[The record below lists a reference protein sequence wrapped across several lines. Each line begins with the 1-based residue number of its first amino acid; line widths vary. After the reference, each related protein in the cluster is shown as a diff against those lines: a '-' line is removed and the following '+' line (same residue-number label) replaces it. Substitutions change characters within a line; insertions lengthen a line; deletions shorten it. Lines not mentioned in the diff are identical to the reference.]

1 MPRLTPTTLRPR
13 ILALKPAEEASSS
26 RSKSAA
32 VVPDVNTPP
41 NRPPTLQAFRSVLS
55 RTRPVSTHGFHG
67 SRSYLRRHG
76 VQFRRAHIS
85 YHKTALAVYLKIT
98 ANRLRK
104 QVFYNGSAGPNHSN
118 HSERRQ
124 DGISTEAVGRAA
136 QAGAIVALSQ
146 LMDNEWRGR
155 GGGVSAACV
164 LCRETIAATSR
175 WSRVR

>member
-13 ILALKPAEEASSS
+13 IS
-26 RSKSAA
+26 RSSPRRKPPPH
-32 VVPDVNTPP
+32 VPNRAPWFPTSTPPP

-85 YHKTALAVYLKIT
+85 YHKTAFAVYLKIT

-104 QVFYNGSAGPNHSN
+104 HGFYNGSAGPVPNHFKTYPHL
-118 HSERRQ
+118 HSRAKRGRRTTQ
-124 DGISTEAVGRAA
+124 LKISAPSTPQREISTA
-136 QAGAIVALSQ
+136 
-146 LMDNEWRGR
+146 D
-155 GGGVSAACV
+155 
-164 LCRETIAATSR
+164 
-175 WSRVR
+175 